1 MLRTVRAQSPVSGRS
16 VLLSFRFVT
25 VAAIGSLAMAIVSAF
40 GPMEAQVGMLGA
52 LVSILAGVLVSY
64 LEQEEER
71 ERQRIKLL
79 QQMAVPVALASDT
92 ELYDQYIGFR
102 DALNLLAMQPDP
114 ILREIAALKA
124 ASMHQEIDSLA
135 DGTIVFS
142 GTEAWRTVYD
152 KLLSSADVLEYQSVA
167 WVRTAEYWQDPPSRQ
182 SMKAN
187 FEAVRRGVLIERI
200 VILRDELWP
209 AKEFIPPGEIGQW
222 IEEQHNHGLWVCLI
236 RESQLAGES
245 DLLADLGIYGNR
257 AVGIHELDERSRTV
271 RFTLQFDPQVVRLA
285 HERWQRLMLF
295 ASSFRQLLDQL
306 PEDQ

>member
-1 MLRTVRAQSPVSGRS
+1 M
-16 VLLSFRFVT
+16 LSFRFVT
-25 VAAIGSLAMAIVSAF
+25 VAAFGSLAMAIVSAF

-52 LVSILAGVLVSY
+52 LVSILAGVLLSY

-79 QQMAVPVALASDT
+79 QQLAVPVALASDS
-92 ELYDQYIGFR
+92 ELYDQYVGIR

-124 ASMHQEIDSLA
+124 ASMHQEINSLA

-142 GTEAWRTVYD
+142 GTETWRTVYD
-152 KLLSSADVLEYQSVA
+152 KLLASPDILEYQSVA
-167 WVRTAEYWQDPPSRQ
+167 WVRSAQYWQDPPGRQ
-182 SMKAN
+182 SMQAN
-187 FEAVRRGVLIERI
+187 FAAVERGLLIERI

-209 AKEFIPPGEIGQW
+209 AGEIIPTGEIGHW
-222 IEEQHNHGLWVCLI
+222 VEEQHNHGLWVCLV

-257 AVGIHELDERSRTV
+257 AVGIQELDEHSRTV
-271 RFTLQFDPQVVRLA
+271 RFTLQFDPQIIYLA
-285 HERWQRLMLF
+285 RERWRRLMLF
-295 ASSFRQLLDQL
+295 ASSYRQLLDQL
-306 PEDQ
+306 PDDQ